1 MYKLCVAFL
10 VMMVNESPF
19 YLCLMSGCARAYTM
33 RMGGGAGNLKHLF
46 EIAPR
51 NIKVIF
57 VVPHTPHHIEHK
69 KLDGILCVLAR
80 YTSCRKNNSS
90 VLPNGWKRK
99 NGIHFKA
106 ES

>member
-1 MYKLCVAFL
+1 MCSFFGDDGERKPIL
-10 VMMVNESPF
+10 
-19 YLCLMSGCARAYTM
+19 LMFDERVCARAYTM

-80 YTSCRKNNSS
+80 CTSCRKNNSS
-90 VLPNGWKRK
+90 VLPNGCKRK
-99 NGIHFKA
+99 NGIYFKA